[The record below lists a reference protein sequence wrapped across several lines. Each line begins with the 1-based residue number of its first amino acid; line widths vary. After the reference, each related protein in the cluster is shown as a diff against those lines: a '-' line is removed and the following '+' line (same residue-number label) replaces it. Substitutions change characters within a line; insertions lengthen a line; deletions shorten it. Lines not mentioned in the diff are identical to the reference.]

1 MLRTLVLI
9 SFLISSNLMAAAA
22 PATSWAERTL
32 ASLTIPQKVAQLF
45 MVSVRQN
52 NPAVLDLVRSHEIGG
67 VIFFKGPL
75 ADQTTYLNQLQA
87 ASPLG
92 LLVAEDAEWGL
103 TMRHP
108 DDAISYPKNIDLG
121 KLKDPSLLQALG
133 YELGQQCRAMGINFF
148 LGPVVD
154 VNTNPAN
161 PVIGKRAYGADP
173 ATVIACAQHFITG
186 LHAGGVLSCA
196 KHFPGHGDT
205 GKDSHYELLTVAH
218 DRKHLE
224 DYELAPFRALITN
237 PGVDSI
243 MTAHLLVPA
252 LGATDTP
259 ATLSK
264 SVMTDLLR
272 TELGFNGLIITDALE
287 MKAISDHYGPVHAAL
302 MALQAGCDIVLC
314 PVDPAA
320 CIDYVVA
327 AVEHEQLSLKELNT
341 RVLRVLQA
349 KERCWL
355 NKPEHKIINV
365 AAGLAF
371 IQRPEARA
379 LKETLEKAI
388 AAD

>member
-1 MLRTLVLI
+1 MLRVIVLL

-22 PATSWAERTL
+22 PAASWAERTL

-45 MVSVRQN
+45 MVSVRKN
-52 NPAVLDLVRSHEIGG
+52 DPAALNLVRSHQIGG

-108 DDAISYPKNIDLG
+108 DDAISYPKNIDLS
-121 KLKDPSLLQALG
+121 KIKDKSMLQALG
-133 YELGQQCRAMGINFF
+133 YELGQQCRAMGIHFF

-154 VNTNPAN
+154 VNTNPKN

-173 ATVIACAQHFITG
+173 ATVIACAHNFITG

-205 GKDSHYELLTVAH
+205 GKDSHYELPTVAH

-224 DYELAPFRALITN
+224 TYELAPFRALITD

-287 MKAISDHYGPVHAAL
+287 MQAISDHYGPVNAAL

-320 CIDYVVA
+320 CIDHVIK
-327 AVEHEQLSLKELNT
+327 AVESNQLPIIELDA

-349 KERCWL
+349 KERCGL
-355 NKPEHKIINV
+355 DKPEKKIIDI
-365 AAGLAF
+365 ATGLAF
-371 IQRPEARA
+371 IRRPEAHA
-379 LKETLEKAI
+379 LKEALEKAI
-388 AAD
+388 AA